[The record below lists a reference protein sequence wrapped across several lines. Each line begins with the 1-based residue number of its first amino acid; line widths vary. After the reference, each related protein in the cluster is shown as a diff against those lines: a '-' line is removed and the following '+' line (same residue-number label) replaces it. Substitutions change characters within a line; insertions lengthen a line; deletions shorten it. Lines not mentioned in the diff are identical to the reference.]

1 MTAPANSHRASAIY
15 RLLFWAFFSRL
26 SPERAHS
33 LAAVVIKF
41 AGLPGIRSVVA
52 AISRAPVETRVET
65 LGLSFPSPFGLAAG
79 FDKNA
84 DMTIGLGAFG
94 FGHVEVGTVTAI
106 AQPGNPRPRLFR
118 LIADRALINR
128 MGFNNDG
135 AEVIARRLERL
146 RRIPGR
152 PIIGVNIG
160 KSRIVDVEDA
170 RADYLTSTRLL
181 APLADYLVV
190 NVSSPNTPGLRG
202 LQDLTTLEP
211 LLVAVK
217 DAALGVPLLVKIAP
231 DLDDEQVDLIAEAC
245 VRLNLDGIIA
255 TNTTIA
261 RESLQT
267 PRSTIDAIGA
277 GGLSG
282 PPVAPRSAEI
292 LRRSRA
298 LVPREFCIISV
309 GGVETAEDVRV
320 RLLDGA
326 TLVQGYT
333 GYVYQG
339 PWWARRINRRLRTKR

>member
-1 MTAPANSHRASAIY
+1 VTAPANSHRASAIY

-292 LRRSRA
+292 LRRIRA